1 MEINFI
7 KRARRNDE
15 RLYLVIND
23 KEIING
29 TWEQLNRYLPAV
41 SGLNNTIINDIANY
55 GDCMFSYGSTSF
67 RITNNET
74 FYKYIEIIHNKEV
87 KLIAEYFSEHKIVI
101 L

>member
-1 MEINFI
+1 
-7 KRARRNDE
+7 
-15 RLYLVIND
+15 
-23 KEIING
+23 
-29 TWEQLNRYLPAV
+29 
-41 SGLNNTIINDIANY
+41 
-55 GDCMFSYGSTSF
+55 MFSYGSTSF